1 MKRKLICIAALILSI
16 TLLAGCSQ
24 TNESNKDNKEET
36 NMAVIHVN
44 KDNFKQVV
52 LEADKPV
59 LVDFWA
65 PWCGPCRMVGPV
77 LDEIAQERED
87 ILVCK
92 VNVDEE
98 MELASQFG
106 VVSIPMLVVIEDGKI
121 VQQSVG
127 AKPKEAILEMIGE

>member
-24 TNESNKDNKEET
+24 TDESNKDNQEET

>member
-24 TNESNKDNKEET
+24 TDESNKDNQEET

-127 AKPKEAILEMIGE
+127 AKPQEALLEMIGE